1 MTHSKSL
8 MAITALAAAL
18 AACGGGGGSSSSGTA
33 STSAS
38 SEGIISGFGSVIVDG
53 ESYGTTAATY
63 LDEFNQAVARNA
75 LRIGMSVSVDGR
87 RNDDGTGEASRLEVR
102 RLLRGPITDLS
113 SGTFKVLGQPVT
125 LSSTALTSQ
134 TLANGQ
140 LVEIY
145 GLPSSDG
152 ISASRVDVVNTLS
165 SYSTYGRITAVDATA
180 VTMGGLMIKLPINSP
195 AIAVGDWIY
204 AKCAP
209 ASQACLDGSTL
220 NATQVRLANLRDR
233 IDNAQRVKIKG
244 VIDSAS
250 LPNELVIQGLAI
262 DISRAT
268 LGESDGDES
277 NQNGFAWQPKVGDF
291 VEVKGSYQNGRF
303 VASRVEQEGYR
314 EVSDSRT
321 AGVRY
326 TTELYGVVSAA
337 TNCPSA
343 ADYQVQSVCVDDQV
357 PSANPAI
364 GSYVEVKG
372 TMQADNLLRA
382 NKVEAKRVSD
392 GTHSSYEEKGT
403 VSSLNT
409 ADKTFTLNNSV
420 LVNYASARV
429 QGNLTNGVFV
439 EVKGSYQNGQLV
451 ATKVEREND

>member
-1 MTHSKSL
+1 MKHSKSL
-8 MAITALAAAL
+8 MAITALATAL

-33 STSAS
+33 STSAR
-38 SEGIISGFGSVIVDG
+38 SEGVISGFGSVIVDG
-53 ESYGTTAATY
+53 ESYGTTAAAY

-87 RNDDGTGEASRLEVR
+87 RNDDGTGEASRVEVR

-125 LSSTALTSQ
+125 LSSAALTSQ

-209 ASQACLDGSTL
+209 ASQACLDGSAL

-233 IDNAQRVKIKG
+233 IDSAQRVKIKG

-314 EVSDSRT
+314 EVSNLRT

-326 TTELYGVVSAA
+326 STELYGVVSAA

-343 ADYQVQSVCVDDQV
+343 ADYQVQSVCVDDQA

-372 TMQADNLLRA
+372 NMQADNLLRA

-409 ADKTFTLNNSV
+409 VDKTFTLNNSV

-429 QGNLTNGVFV
+429 QGDLTNGVFV